1 VGERTIGSVR
11 RPQVLL
17 LATALVLLPAPG
29 AAPVAGA
36 SPAAAPAAGDL
47 LVLGRD
53 GRVRAHRD
61 PVPAAARVAAPRS
74 AAAPAPAR
82 TRRPTRAASRTRTVP
97 AVLGALLRA
106 GAVDPADHASW
117 RRIWRRSGATLKR
130 LRGTRHAQLRAVRAN
145 VATLARTRRL
155 TAPRAPQAF
164 LTLERNRAWWA
175 SGPLL
180 SYGRRVGFAGSELVW
195 QFYPGQGI
203 QIQWLGTFGKANGLY
218 LGREDPDRLRAL
230 VDEAVALAV
239 PRAGGIA
246 WESSF
251 GFGGGAPQWVS
262 GLTQGTAVQALARA
276 AGRLDDPALMDVARS
291 GLGIFRKSPP
301 SGVRVATRAGAHF
314 AQYSFAPSLRI
325 LNGFAQAV
333 SGLHDLAV
341 LSRDED
347 AEAVFRQG
355 EAQLRAELPAY
366 DTGAWSLYARRGA
379 EADLG
384 YHRLARDFLDGLCD
398 RLTTSGR
405 RGRGLPEPSPYC
417 AASQRFTTYL
427 EQPPALAVGDAGGRR
442 GRRTRIAYAVSK
454 VSTVGVTL
462 LRRGGIAF
470 ATTAR
475 VGRGRHVVTVWPR
488 KAGPMTIAVRA
499 TDLAGNTA
507 SATATLRV
515 RPARS
520 PRK

>member
-1 VGERTIGSVR
+1 MAERTIGSVR

-17 LATALVLLPAPG
+17 LATAVVLLL
-29 AAPVAGA
+29 
-36 SPAAAPAAGDL
+36 SPATAPAAGGL

-53 GRVRAHRD
+53 GHVRVHRD
-61 PVPAAARVAAPRS
+61 PVPASAAQVAAPR
-74 AAAPAPAR
+74 AARATAPAR
-82 TRRPTRAASRTRTVP
+82 RRARGRARTVP
-97 AVLGALLRA
+97 AVLDRLLRS
-106 GAVDPADHASW
+106 GAVDPADQASW
-117 RRIWRRSGATLKR
+117 RRAWRRSGATLRR
-130 LRGTRHAQLRAVRAN
+130 LRGTRRAQLDAVRAN
-145 VATLARTRRL
+145 LATLARTGGL

-180 SYGRRVGFAGSELVW
+180 ASGRRVGFAGSELVW

-218 LGREDPDRLRAL
+218 LGRGDPGRLRAL
-230 VDEAVALAV
+230 LDEAAALAV

-251 GFGGGAPQWVS
+251 RFGGGAPQWVS

-276 AGRLDDPALMDVARS
+276 AGRLDAAALMDVARS
-291 GLGIFRKSPP
+291 GLGIFRAAPP
-301 SGVRVATRAGAHF
+301 AGVRIATAAGAHF

-325 LNGFAQAV
+325 LNGFVQAV
-333 SGLHDLAV
+333 NGLHDLAV

-347 AEAVFRQG
+347 ARAAFGAG
-355 EAQLRAELPAY
+355 EAQLRAELPGY
-366 DTGAWSLYARRGA
+366 DTGAWSLYARSGS

-384 YHRLARDFLDGLCD
+384 YHRLARDFLSGLCD
-398 RLTTSGR
+398 RLTTSAR
-405 RGRGLPEPSPYC
+405 RRRGLPEPAPYC

-427 EQPPALAVGDAGGRR
+427 EQPPALAVGDARGRR
-442 GRRTRIAYAVSK
+442 GRPARIAYRLSK
-454 VSTVGVTL
+454 VSTVSLT
-462 LRRGGIAF
+462 LRRAGDVAF

-475 VGRGRHVVTVWPR
+475 VAHGRHVVTVWPR
-488 KAGPMTIAVRA
+488 KAGPMTIALRA
-499 TDLAGNTA
+499 TDLAGNAA

-515 RPARS
+515 RPARR